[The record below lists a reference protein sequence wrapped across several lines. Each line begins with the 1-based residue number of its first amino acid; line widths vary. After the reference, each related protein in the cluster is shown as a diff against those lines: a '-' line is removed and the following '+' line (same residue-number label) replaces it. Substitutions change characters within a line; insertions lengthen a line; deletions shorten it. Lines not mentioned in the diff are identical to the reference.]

1 MKKKMLAAVLAG
13 TMVMSL
19 GTNLCWADG
28 EKTKVTMTVWNGEWG
43 DQLDRTMESFNSKH
57 DDIELDITMQSGDY
71 SDFLGTAAATN
82 DWPDIYI
89 LTPWTQVQDFAEAG
103 RLQDLS
109 GMDFTEKVYPSA
121 LEAATYDGKIYGYPA
136 NVEYLG
142 VFYNKQ
148 MFKDA
153 GLVDENG
160 EPKAPETW
168 DQVVEYAKKL
178 TNPDAK
184 QYGIIFP
191 GKWDGFYT
199 TDINMASS
207 AINGMTDA
215 YDPRDGSFHYDG
227 QITVMNAMIQMKRDG
242 SCVPG
247 TEGIDNDPARARFG
261 QGDIGMKIAGSYD
274 YGVLTEQFP
283 AKIEWGVAPLPVE
296 STDVKGIQYA
306 SADGLC
312 SVNKASVER
321 IGADKIVTILD
332 YFTSDDMLREMYQA
346 GLAIP
351 IDYDLVK
358 DVEVSDELAN
368 WKTFA
373 SFAAFSKCPPLTVKS
388 EMTGEKTMS
397 DLCVEMLSETSSP
410 AEVEKIFKDYEKKQ
424 NDGIAK
430 YKELHPDY
438 DPTPFIYPDWQLTR

>member
-28 EKTKVTMTVWNGEWG
+28 EKTKVTMTVWNGDWG

-153 GLVDENG
+153 GIEEV
-160 EPKAPETW
+160 PK
-168 DQVVEYAKKL
+168 
-178 TNPDAK
+178 
-184 QYGIIFP
+184 I
-191 GKWDGFYT
+191 GK
-199 TDINMASS
+199 
-207 AINGMTDA
+207 AILHDL
-215 YDPRDGSFHYDG
+215 
-227 QITVMNAMIQMKRDG
+227 IT
-242 SCVPG
+242 C
-247 TEGIDNDPARARFG
+247 
-261 QGDIGMKIAGSYD
+261 
-274 YGVLTEQFP
+274 
-283 AKIEWGVAPLPVE
+283 
-296 STDVKGIQYA
+296 
-306 SADGLC
+306 
-312 SVNKASVER
+312 
-321 IGADKIVTILD
+321 ADKIVEGTAKP
-332 YFTSDDMLREMYQA
+332 E
-346 GLAIP
+346 P
-351 IDYDLVK
+351 IDFSHMSS
-358 DVEVSDELAN
+358 EP
-368 WKTFA
+368 
-373 SFAAFSKCPPLTVKS
+373 AFL
-388 EMTGEKTMS
+388 
-397 DLCVEMLSETSSP
+397 
-410 AEVEKIFKDYEKKQ
+410 FKYGKGNIAY
-424 NDGIAK
+424 NDKHIC
-430 YKELHPDY
+430 
-438 DPTPFIYPDWQLTR
+438 